1 MAHQDAKKEL
11 NQVSMGGNGAQE
23 TESFI
28 LLHGVFLSLLFFLS
42 ARRSKS
48 EVYPIYKVCG
58 AGVYGRPFPL
68 LIIASLCI
76 ARFIYILPGRGRA
89 KQLLRK
95 AGGVMA
101 ERILTVGLDIT
112 AEGVNVAIYED
123 GEPIEVYRP
132 LSLAEAV
139 MVVDAAILGFQ
150 RPRDLLYRDKRAAQT
165 LPEQASEG
173 CDA

>member
-1 MAHQDAKKEL
+1 
-11 NQVSMGGNGAQE
+11 
-23 TESFI
+23 
-28 LLHGVFLSLLFFLS
+28 
-42 ARRSKS
+42 
-48 EVYPIYKVCG
+48 
-58 AGVYGRPFPL
+58 
-68 LIIASLCI
+68 
-76 ARFIYILPGRGRA
+76 
-89 KQLLRK
+89 
-95 AGGVMA
+95 MA